1 MGKYDSEAKAKL
13 GEEVWTLLLEQ
24 VVGGGIGV
32 QTIEDI
38 ATALGRKVLGPH
50 LGRMEL
56 AGRRVNLEAEV
67 RSVLSDW
74 WNNEMHDMDQ
84 SEALEKLV
92 VIFESASIDM
102 KPLVKQLKK
111 CLDKINDNTPIH
123 PTPEGTRTKSP
134 GDDTQNLQGTTGEM
148 DKVINEIRKKVQ

>member
-1 MGKYDSEAKAKL
+1 MGLTAMGKYDSEARGKL

-74 WNNEMHDMDQ
+74 WNNEMYDMDQ

-102 KPLVKQLKK
+102 KPLV
-111 CLDKINDNTPIH
+111 
-123 PTPEGTRTKSP
+123 
-134 GDDTQNLQGTTGEM
+134 
-148 DKVINEIRKKVQ
+148 